1 MKESLIYI
9 LEMLICS
16 GIFALMHRL
25 LIERRTS
32 WRAERTYLMLS
43 VVAAAV
49 IPLLRLPLWPAR
61 TVYIN
66 VPLFEPESAI
76 QISDVAEQVAYFP
89 YEMVLLAIYILG
101 VVVALVSMALE
112 LSRVSSLRGGA
123 TKERVG
129 RTIIYTSAAVSS
141 PFSLFRHIYLPEGL
155 TEEEREMVLLHEGLH
170 MRHHHSVEKSL
181 MGVMRALLWFN
192 PFVWMAHRSL
202 NEVHEYEVDRDL
214 LDSGVDLTEY
224 RKLILK
230 QLFGCNPDMASG
242 LGNSLTKKRFI
253 MMTKMKKIG
262 MGSRLRAYAPIP
274 VMALMVALF
283 GCTQKNVAQAPNNLD
298 EMVVVSYAS
307 IDETQ
312 SEQAGA
318 DSKLVLVD
326 GNVVASLAAVDASTI
341 KSVTLLTTGLEDY
354 VARYGEKAANGVMV
368 VTTHQG
374 AANDDGGP
382 SPEVEKA
389 WEGKSFPQFE
399 GGDVNN
405 FYNWLKTQVRY
416 PAQAIDDGITGKV
429 MISFTVTTDG
439 SLANVEVLQSPHN
452 LLSEEVLRVLAIS
465 PKWIPAVDENGKK
478 MDVNLVLPIS
488 FEQN

>member
-32 WRAERTYLMLS
+32 WRAERTYLLSS
-43 VVAAAV
+43 VVASAV

-76 QISDVAEQVAYFP
+76 QISEVAEQVAHFP
-89 YEMVLLAIYILG
+89 YEMVLLGVYLLG
-101 VVVALVSMALE
+101 VVVALAAMALE
-112 LSRVSSLRGGA
+112 LWRVGRLRGSA
-123 TKERVG
+123 KAERVG
-129 RTIIYTSAAVSS
+129 RTTIYTSAAISS

-170 MRHHHSVEKSL
+170 LRHCHSVEKSL
-181 MGVMRALLWFN
+181 MGVLRAMLWFN

-202 NEVHEYEVDRDL
+202 TEVHEYEVDRNL

-253 MMTKMKKIG
+253 MMTKMRKVG
-262 MGSRLRAYAPIP
+262 MGSRLRACAPIP
-274 VMALMVALF
+274 AMAMMVALF
-283 GCTQKNVAQAPNNLD
+283 GCTQKNVAQAPMNL
-298 EMVVVSYAS
+298 EEISVVAFAPTEKS
-307 IDETQ
+307 ETEQ
-312 SEQAGA
+312 SGA
-318 DSKLVLVD
+318 NSMLVLVD
-326 GNVVASLAAVDASTI
+326 GEVVESIASLDSSDI
-341 KSVTLLTTGLEDY
+341 KSVTLLKSGLEDY

-405 FYNWLKTQVRY
+405 FFNWLKTQVRY
-416 PAQAIDDGITGKV
+416 PAEAVEGGITGKV
-429 MISFTVTTDG
+429 MVSFTVTTDG
-439 SLANVEVLQSPHN
+439 SLANVKVLQSPHN
-452 LLSEEVLRVLAIS
+452 LLSEEVLRVIAKS

-488 FEQN
+488 FSQK